1 MEYNR
6 IYKPK
11 KFDNFTIVPSNI
23 FRHKNISIGAT
34 GLYCWMFSHSSKQII
49 TTEFICGHFKQGRD
63 TIRKRLKELIDNGY
77 LIRERITEKGKYVG
91 TNYYLN
97 EKPDTKKPRVEKPAL
112 EKTPQSN
119 IIYNNIYIYK
129 SNISNDL
136 LKSYVYFIKLFPDR
150 YQPKTKSQLRNWIE
164 CLDKVE
170 RIDKYDLKQVYL
182 ACEYITNH
190 EFWSNNFFTILKL
203 RNKDKNGI
211 IFIHRFMDIYKK
223 DYEKK
228 QNI

>member
-34 GLYCWMFSHSSKQII
+34 GLYCWMFSHTSKQVI

-77 LIRERITEKGKYVG
+77 LIRERITKKGRFVG

-97 EKPDTKKPRVEKPAL
+97 EKPHIKKPHTKIPAK
-112 EKTPQSN
+112 EKTTQSN
-119 IIYNNIYIYK
+119 IIYNNIDIYI
-129 SNISNDL
+129 SNISNTI
-136 LKSYVYFIKLFPDR
+136 LKSYIHFINLFPDR
-150 YQPKTKSQLRNWIE
+150 YKPKTQTQLKNWIE
-164 CLDKVE
+164 CLDKIE
-170 RIDKYDLKQVYL
+170 RIDKYDLKEVYL
-182 ACEYITNH
+182 ACQYIRLDNFWRTN
-190 EFWSNNFFTILKL
+190 FLTLIKL
-203 RNKDKNGI
+203 RHLDKYGMK
-211 IFIHRFMDIYKK
+211 FIDRFMELYKNR
-223 DYEKK
+223 KK
-228 QNI
+228 Q

>member
-63 TIRKRLKELIDNGY
+63 TIRKRLNELIKCGY
-77 LIRERITEKGKYVG
+77 LKRVKITKKGKFVG

-97 EKPDTKKPRVEKPAL
+97 EIPHIENPDMENPSMEKS
-112 EKTPQSN
+112 TQSN
-119 IIYNNIYIYK
+119 IIYNNIDIYI
-129 SNISNDL
+129 SNISNTL
-136 LKSYVYFIKLFPDR
+136 LKSYKYFIDLFPDR
-150 YQPKTKSQLRNWIE
+150 YKPKTKTQLSNWIV
-164 CLDKVE
+164 CLDKIE
-170 RIDKYDLKQVYL
+170 RIDKYNLNDVYL
-182 ACEYITNH
+182 AVKYIR
-190 EFWSNNFFTILKL
+190 EDDFWKNNFFTILKL
-203 RNKDKNGI
+203 RNQDKNGI
-211 IFIHRFMDIYKK
+211 KFIHRFMDMYKSN
-223 DYEKK
+223 YEKRK
-228 QNI
+228 NI